1 MSTQAAERGPDLREA
16 VENIIKAA
24 VQRGASDIHVKS
36 GDVFRARVNGQLI
49 PFTKQR
55 LTPEQTR
62 GIAEF
67 LIPYEKDRQRLD
79 DLSDYDCSWGLAGVG
94 RFRVNILR
102 QRGSFMIVMRVIP
115 IEIPTFEQL
124 GLPPVLRDIAAQERG
139 LILVTGVTG
148 SGKSSTQAA
157 MIGYMNQN
165 MRRHVVTLE
174 NPIEFLHRDVNCS
187 ITQREIGVDTDSFRV
202 GLRAALRQDPDVI
215 LIGEM
220 RDTESIDIALKSA
233 ETGHLVI
240 STVHTRDA
248 ASTISRLVAVF
259 PPEEQQVVRMR
270 LAESLQAVVSQRLLP
285 RKDGK
290 GRALAAEVMV
300 VTGTIR
306 DCIAD
311 PERLEEIRELIAEG
325 RTTYGMQ
332 TFDQCLMEL
341 VAAEEVEYS
350 VAKAAATNPGD
361 FELKMNMLSGRS
373 SGAMSQS
380 YF

>member
-1 MSTQAAERGPDLREA
+1 M
-16 VENIIKAA
+16 ENIIQAA
-24 VQRGASDIHVKS
+24 VQRGASDLHIKA
-36 GDVFRARVNGQLI
+36 GDVFRARIDGQLV
-49 PFTKQR
+49 PLTKQR

-62 GIAEF
+62 AIALK
-67 LIPYEKDRQRLD
+67 LIPHEHDRKRVD
-79 DLSDYDCSWGLAGVG
+79 DLQDYDCSWGLPGVG
-94 RFRVNILR
+94 RFRVNLLR

-115 IEIPTFEQL
+115 FEIPTFEQL
-124 GLPPVLRDIAAQERG
+124 GLPAVLSDVASLERG
-139 LILVTGVTG
+139 LVLVTGVTG

-174 NPIEFLHRDVNCS
+174 NPIEFLHRDLHCS
-187 ITQREIGVDTDSFRV
+187 ITQREVGIDTDSFRV

-248 ASTISRLVAVF
+248 ATTISRLVATF
-259 PPEEQQVVRMR
+259 PPDEQKVVRLR
-270 LAESLQAVVSQRLLP
+270 LAEQLQAVVSQRLLP

-290 GRALAAEVMV
+290 GRVLAAEIMV

-311 PERLEEIRELIAEG
+311 AERGAEIAEHIAAG
-325 RTTYGMQ
+325 KTTYGMQ
-332 TFDQCLMEL
+332 TFDQCLMDL
-341 VAAEEVEYS
+341 VAGGQVDYA
-350 VAKAAATNPGD
+350 VAKAAASNPGD
-361 FELKMNMLSGRS
+361 FELKMNMLSSPRAPTGDEPPAVA
-373 SGAMSQS
+373 GVSQS